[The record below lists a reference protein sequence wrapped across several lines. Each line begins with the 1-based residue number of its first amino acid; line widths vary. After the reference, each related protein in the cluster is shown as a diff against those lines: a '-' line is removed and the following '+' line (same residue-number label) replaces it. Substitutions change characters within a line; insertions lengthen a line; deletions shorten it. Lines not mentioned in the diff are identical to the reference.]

1 MTVYETRQPYSS
13 AQKYLNKPEGKNL
26 CEEFVLYTTYIV
38 LHIATIQKVLIAR
51 YFEILFDRWRF
62 TVYRLSGALPSGA
75 QKFLKNTVLFEKYC
89 TFD

>member
-51 YFEILFDRWRF
+51 FIQILL
-62 TVYRLSGALPSGA
+62 YGGKRLACFIRRSYEAA
-75 QKFLKNTVLFEKYC
+75 IN
-89 TFD
+89 